1 MNINS
6 VFPYRL
12 IFLFGILFIPQISF
26 AQQEGGSGAVAK
38 AIKEAQE
45 QLRLMEIE
53 REIYLKRKEII
64 DLETKLEIDGAP
76 IIPTDH
82 VEIPNTSNNDITGH
96 QKTKTEVTNLSSQ
109 EDELKNDEGLYFNLS
124 SYYYEEPGLMKV
136 KGFPLPMFGIGY
148 RDFRAMNNS
157 DEENFGLFSYYVE
170 GFVGN
175 VNYTSTNTGKVDYP
189 QYKIQAEGLVSLPR
203 NTFIGIG
210 YRWLYSDLRKKTTT
224 TGHWTYDRESNYL
237 YVPLGFS
244 QGAFQFQYNHLIEGK
259 QISYLTDG
267 GLSRDSINKQKNG
280 YGWQIK
286 LDPFYLRYW
295 SIADSELDCFSGTC
309 WIEPRNETFEFG
321 FQVTY

>member
-96 QKTKTEVTNLSSQ
+96 QKTNTEVKNLSNQ
-109 EDELKNDEGLYFNLS
+109 ETQLKNDEGLYFDFS

-136 KGFPLPMFGIGY
+136 RSWPVFGIGY
-148 RDFRAMNNS
+148 RDFRAINNS
-157 DEENFGLFSYYVE
+157 DDENLNLFSYYVE
-170 GFVGN
+170 GSFGN
-175 VNYTSTNTGKVDYP
+175 ANYTSTSTGKSDYL
-189 QYKIQAEGLVSLPR
+189 QYKIQAEGLVSLPS

-210 YRWLYSDLRKKTTT
+210 YRWLYSDWGGKRSS

-259 QISYLTDG
+259 QISYLTDAG
-267 GLSRDSINKQKNG
+267 VSRDVTNKQKNG

-295 SIADSELDCFSGTC
+295 SIADSEFDCSLGVC
-309 WIEPRNETFEFG
+309 LYEPRNETFEFG
-321 FQVTY
+321 LQFTY